1 LNFQVLLQI
10 IFLGVTG
17 LSMFFLLF

>member
-1 LNFQVLLQI
+1 LQI